1 MGLKDKLFQKGL
13 KIIDDTIGKEV
24 KIVDQVTD
32 LFQDEQVKILEEFDK
47 RLTRV
52 EKLLERGINENKHA
66 RKDKGS
72 PNK

>member
-47 RLTRV
+47 RLTKV
-52 EKLLERGINENKHA
+52 EKLLKKRGIK
-66 RKDKGS
+66 
-72 PNK
+72 